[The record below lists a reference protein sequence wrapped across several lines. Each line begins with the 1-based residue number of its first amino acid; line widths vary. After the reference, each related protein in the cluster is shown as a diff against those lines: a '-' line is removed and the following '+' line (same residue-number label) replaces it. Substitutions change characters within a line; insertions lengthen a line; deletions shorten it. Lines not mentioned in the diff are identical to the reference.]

1 MFKLPLRLES
11 VPSWCTVLGN
21 ERLCLPRYQPN
32 LARVEDLR
40 MTKED
45 EIMVFLH
52 ERVFDPILKSPDAPQ
67 SLKQGVRLTI
77 ARMWERDAAGMIE
90 FYYSAIVGTDR
101 VSLLPLSFVR
111 RDLFG
116 SKRSW
121 AIFANALPTSGSK
134 NDGLQRNSAKVR

>member
-1 MFKLPLRLES
+1 MIVTSLEAWVFKLPLRLES

-52 ERVFDPILKSPDAPQ
+52 ERVFDPILKSPEAPQ

-101 VSLLPLSFVR
+101 SI
-111 RDLFG
+111 
-116 SKRSW
+116 
-121 AIFANALPTSGSK
+121 AFAAQLRKAGFIRFEEVMGDFRERFTDEWLK
-134 NDGLQRNSAKVR
+134 K